1 MANHFV
7 GRRRELEVLESAYR
21 AGTSGFIPIYGRRR
35 VGKSE
40 LILRFLDGKPG
51 LYHVGKQ
58 APEGLQLREWLAEA
72 ARVLDEPLLATM
84 GAEGW
89 KAALLAVTQRWR
101 RPEPLIIAFDE
112 FQWTAGASPAL
123 PSVLQELWDRHWQR
137 SANILLI
144 LCGSYVGFMERAV
157 LGRESPLFG
166 RRTGQILLRPFGFQE
181 AAEFHPRYSRVDQ
194 ARTYFVCGGI
204 PHYLRCFA
212 ADRSVEANLTGNLCD
227 EFSPLF
233 REPEFLL
240 REELREV
247 EQYTAVL
254 LAIAGGSTVHKE
266 ISERAGIGERSLHY
280 YLQQL
285 LELGYVVRR
294 YPLTGGAVTARQ
306 VRYAIGDP
314 LLRFWFRFI
323 FPRLSQVIRRGPQA
337 AFQQCV
343 APDLDS
349 YFGLCFESLSR
360 EALAVLYE
368 REGVTAA
375 FEIGEY
381 WDKTTQIDVV
391 GLRQDRWT
399 DLGECKWGE
408 NATPGPIVEEL
419 LQRVPCYPNPRNAT
433 IAPRV
438 FTRRAVTEP
447 QRAKYPDVRF
457 HSLEDLYGDPPRQR
471 RR

>member
-1 MANHFV
+1 M
-7 GRRRELEVLESAYR
+7 
-21 AGTSGFIPIYGRRR
+21 
-35 VGKSE
+35 
-40 LILRFLDGKPG
+40 
-51 LYHVGKQ
+51 
-58 APEGLQLREWLAEA
+58 
-72 ARVLDEPLLATM
+72 
-84 GAEGW
+84 
-89 KAALLAVTQRWR
+89 
-101 RPEPLIIAFDE
+101 
-112 FQWTAGASPAL
+112 
-123 PSVLQELWDRHWQR
+123 
-137 SANILLI
+137 
-144 LCGSYVGFMERAV
+144 
-157 LGRESPLFG
+157 
-166 RRTGQILLRPFGFQE
+166 
-181 AAEFHPRYSRVDQ
+181 
-194 ARTYFVCGGI
+194 CGGI

-212 ADRSVEANLTGNLCD
+212 ADRSVASNLAENLCH

-254 LAIAGGSTVHKE
+254 LAIAGGGIAHKE

-294 YPLTGGAVTARQ
+294 YPLTGAAAAARQ

-323 FPRLSQVIRRGPQA
+323 FPRLSQVIRLGPQA
-337 AFQQCV
+337 AFEQCV

-360 EALAVLYE
+360 EALAVLYK

-381 WDKTTQIDVV
+381 WDRTTQIDVV
-391 GLRQDRWT
+391 GLRQDGWT

-408 NATPGPIVEEL
+408 TATPGQIVEEL
-419 LQRVPCYPNPRNAT
+419 SQRVPRYPNPRNST

-438 FTRRAVTEP
+438 FTRRPVTET
-447 QRAKYPDVRF
+447 QRTKHPGVRF
-457 HSLEDLYGDPPRQR
+457 HSLEELYGDTPR
-471 RR
+471 RRR